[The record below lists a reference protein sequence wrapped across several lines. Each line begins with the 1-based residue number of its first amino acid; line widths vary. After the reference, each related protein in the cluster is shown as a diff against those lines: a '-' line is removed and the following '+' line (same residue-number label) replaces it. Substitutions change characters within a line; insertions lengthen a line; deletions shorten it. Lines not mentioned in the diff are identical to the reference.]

1 MNEKERLD
9 IIKQRVNT
17 IRLNT
22 KIGSRRI
29 ADEENAVLLDHIE
42 YNLNKLCELIERD
55 TPMQVNS
62 YAGSIFREY
71 KCQCGQHFNSFYH
84 LVEINF
90 CPKCG
95 QRIDWSQN
103 YKEAVEKQE
112 KVEGEMK

>member
-1 MNEKERLD
+1 MTSKEAYERLD
-9 IIKQRVNT
+9 WALHKLADALGVNFP
-17 IRLNT
+17 
-22 KIGSRRI
+22 
-29 ADEENAVLLDHIE
+29 
-42 YNLNKLCELIERD
+42 ELAEDYDFNDTLEKMQELSIRD

-95 QRIDWSQN
+95 QRIDW
-103 YKEAVEKQE
+103 EEE
-112 KVEGEMK
+112 